1 MLRAAAAA
9 AALASALLLALP
21 AAAYGQQRPAADS
34 TVSAGTA
41 AVRAVIDR
49 LFDAVRAGD
58 SAAVRAT
65 FAPPMRLMTV
75 AAQKK
80 GGDAK
85 YAKRPRTASCK
96 RWACRTTRR
105 GTSASGT

>member
-1 MLRAAAAA
+1 MLRFTLL
-9 AALASALLLALP
+9 ALASMLALP
-21 AAAYGQQRPAADS
+21 AAAHGQQRLAADGAATDS
-34 TVSAGTA
+34 TA

-49 LFDAVRAGD
+49 LFDSMRAGD

-85 YAKRPRTASCK
+85 CAKRPRTASCK
-96 RWACRTTRR
+96 RWARRTTRR